1 MLPGHAARS
10 IVFAFVFG
18 MALQWTTEVRAHGVT
33 LKIHHFLS
41 PDSPF
46 HVQFL
51 VPWKEKLEKDSDGH
65 LRIQVYPAM
74 GLGGNPS
81 QLYDQA
87 KDRTVDIVWTAVDY
101 EAWRFP
107 AFEVFNLP
115 FVTHSANASSRALW
129 RYVQKHNLA
138 KTEFAGVRVLAV
150 GVFPAASG
158 DADARLYKGDA
169 SPALPNLF
177 VLVMNADAYK
187 SLPDELK
194 AVINANSGVEISA
207 SLGKMFDDSVAVAPA
222 SANGERSA
230 QAAELALTQQRAES
244 AIDKRIQELD
254 RRGLDGREL
263 VESARALLAEY
274 DAPK

>member
-1 MLPGHAARS
+1 MLPCRAARS
-10 IVFAFVFG
+10 IVFAFAFA
-18 MALQWTTEVRAHGVT
+18 MALQWTAQVRAHGVT

-74 GLGGNPS
+74 GLGGNPP

-87 KDRTVDIVWTAVDY
+87 KDRTVDIVWAAVGY
-101 EAWRFP
+101 ETWRFP

-115 FVTHSANASSRALW
+115 FVTQSAQSSSRALW

-138 KTEFAGVRVLAV
+138 RTEFAGVRVLAV
-150 GVFPAASG
+150 GVFPAGPS
-158 DADARLYKGDA
+158 DAEATLHKGDA
-169 SPALPNLF
+169 NPELPHLF

-194 AVINANSGVEISA
+194 AVINANSGAETSA
-207 SLGKMFDDSVAVAPA
+207 SLGKMFDDSVAGRPP
-222 SANGERSA
+222 SANGESSA
-230 QAAELALTQQRAES
+230 RAAEFELTQQRAAGVVE
-244 AIDKRIQELD
+244 KRIQELN
-254 RRGLDGREL
+254 RRGLDGGQL

-274 DAPK
+274 DAAK